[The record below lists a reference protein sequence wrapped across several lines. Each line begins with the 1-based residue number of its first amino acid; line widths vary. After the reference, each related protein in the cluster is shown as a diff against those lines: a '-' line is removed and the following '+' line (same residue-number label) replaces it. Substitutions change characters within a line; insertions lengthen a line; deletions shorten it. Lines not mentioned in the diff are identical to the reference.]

1 MSEPAPSRG
10 RVLVVDD
17 EPFTRRG
24 LQKLLA
30 LEGFS
35 AEVAEDGPSA
45 LRRVAEGAFDVVVTD
60 LRMPNMDGLTL
71 LSRLREA
78 APGLPVIV
86 TSVFGAGMTR
96 AREAGAAACLLK
108 PLDIDALTGA
118 IDEILRR
125 RRGG

>member
-17 EPFTRRG
+17 EAFTRRG
-24 LQKLLA
+24 LQKLLE

-35 AEVAEDGPSA
+35 ADVAEDGPSA

-71 LSRLREA
+71 LSRLREE
-78 APGLPVIV
+78 APDLPVIV
-86 TSVFGAGMTR
+86 MSVFGAGVAR
-96 AREAGAAACLLK
+96 AREAGAAASVLK
-108 PLDIDALTGA
+108 PVDLDALTGA
-118 IDEILRR
+118 IDDVIRQK
-125 RRGG
+125 RGG